1 MKYSVVIPLY
11 NKEHYIAGTLRSVL
25 TQTFP
30 DYEVIVVDDGSTDHS
45 LQACKTVQS
54 DKIRIVQQANQ
65 GVSAARNKGIELAA
79 GEYICFLDA
88 DDTWHPDY
96 LQNIET
102 IVQKYPQS
110 DIFVTAYRVIYAN
123 GRCKES
129 RRLPQ
134 ANGCLPSYW
143 ETLGKGYDFVWTS
156 ATTVRRTALLAAGEF
171 RLGEKIGQDLDLWAR
186 LARNNPCVA
195 YASRVCVDYNRGAEA
210 NARTRVKVAHAK
222 AFMQDLE
229 EELKNPN
236 HSKAEIAAIQRK
248 YDLKMTVYIYTSLIA
263 GQKHQAKQALSSWKG
278 RPNLQ
283 NILLR
288 AGLGCAALLP
298 AGINAAVYQVRLAL
312 FGNSMIEKMSVY
324 LVLCLLLAYPARL
337 CVLARRQGRS
347 AQRVA
352 LAMSCVVLWFF
363 MAMRAQTVG
372 VDTKYY
378 VCIYQQFPQISWK
391 ELFTA
396 QLYPTPRR
404 TWELDL
410 EPGYRLLNKLLSI
423 YLPAPQWITVA
434 NSALIIALLYRW
446 LRRESPN
453 AMLSIW
459 LYLTLGVY
467 QTEMN
472 VARNAI
478 AILLGYTAF
487 HWIKERKLAP
497 YFLQI
502 LMAVSFHK
510 SAVVFLPLYWLVN
523 RRWKYRH
530 VLYCTMAAGIL
541 GAAYPVV
548 AGRVA
553 NLLPYALAKYF
564 TKSNSRMESI
574 AVGAFYALLV
584 AFVLYKMTPEEC
596 KKLESKE
603 PQGLFLTMAALSLYG
618 LNLGLA
624 SAARMAALFG
634 PYLIVLLPRMLEY
647 INCPRRRAATIQWL
661 AVAAGLQYVLRLL
674 INNIGGTM
682 PYQFFWA
689 A

>member
-1 MKYSVVIPLY
+1 
-11 NKEHYIAGTLRSVL
+11 
-25 TQTFP
+25 
-30 DYEVIVVDDGSTDHS
+30 
-45 LQACKTVQS
+45 
-54 DKIRIVQQANQ
+54 
-65 GVSAARNKGIELAA
+65 
-79 GEYICFLDA
+79 
-88 DDTWHPDY
+88 
-96 LQNIET
+96 
-102 IVQKYPQS
+102 
-110 DIFVTAYRVIYAN
+110 
-123 GRCKES
+123 
-129 RRLPQ
+129 
-134 ANGCLPSYW
+134 
-143 ETLGKGYDFVWTS
+143 
-156 ATTVRRTALLAAGEF
+156 
-171 RLGEKIGQDLDLWAR
+171 
-186 LARNNPCVA
+186 
-195 YASRVCVDYNRGAEA
+195 
-210 NARTRVKVAHAK
+210 
-222 AFMQDLE
+222 
-229 EELKNPN
+229 
-236 HSKAEIAAIQRK
+236 
-248 YDLKMTVYIYTSLIA
+248 
-263 GQKHQAKQALSSWKG
+263 
-278 RPNLQ
+278 
-283 NILLR
+283 
-288 AGLGCAALLP
+288 
-298 AGINAAVYQVRLAL
+298 
-312 FGNSMIEKMSVY
+312 MSVY

-391 ELFTA
+391 ELFNA

-530 VLYCTMAAGIL
+530 VLWQLASWAQHIRLWRGAWQICCPMRWQNIL
-541 GAAYPVV
+541 RRATAEWNPLRLV
-548 AGRVA
+548 RFM
-553 NLLPYALAKYF
+553 LCWLPLFF
-564 TKSNSRMESI
+564 TK
-574 AVGAFYALLV
+574 
-584 AFVLYKMTPEEC
+584 
-596 KKLESKE
+596 
-603 PQGLFLTMAALSLYG
+603 
-618 LNLGLA
+618 
-624 SAARMAALFG
+624 
-634 PYLIVLLPRMLEY
+634 
-647 INCPRRRAATIQWL
+647 
-661 AVAAGLQYVLRLL
+661 
-674 INNIGGTM
+674 
-682 PYQFFWA
+682 
-689 A
+689 

>member
-1 MKYSVVIPLY
+1 M
-11 NKEHYIAGTLRSVL
+11 
-25 TQTFP
+25 
-30 DYEVIVVDDGSTDHS
+30 
-45 LQACKTVQS
+45 
-54 DKIRIVQQANQ
+54 
-65 GVSAARNKGIELAA
+65 
-79 GEYICFLDA
+79 
-88 DDTWHPDY
+88 
-96 LQNIET
+96 
-102 IVQKYPQS
+102 
-110 DIFVTAYRVIYAN
+110 
-123 GRCKES
+123 
-129 RRLPQ
+129 
-134 ANGCLPSYW
+134 
-143 ETLGKGYDFVWTS
+143 
-156 ATTVRRTALLAAGEF
+156 
-171 RLGEKIGQDLDLWAR
+171 
-186 LARNNPCVA
+186 
-195 YASRVCVDYNRGAEA
+195 
-210 NARTRVKVAHAK
+210 
-222 AFMQDLE
+222 
-229 EELKNPN
+229 
-236 HSKAEIAAIQRK
+236 
-248 YDLKMTVYIYTSLIA
+248 
-263 GQKHQAKQALSSWKG
+263 
-278 RPNLQ
+278 
-283 NILLR
+283 
-288 AGLGCAALLP
+288 
-298 AGINAAVYQVRLAL
+298 
-312 FGNSMIEKMSVY
+312 
-324 LVLCLLLAYPARL
+324 LCLLLAYPARL

-530 VLYCTMAAGIL
+530 VLYCTMAACIL

-548 AGRVA
+548 ARG
-553 NLLPYALAKYF
+553 KF
-564 TKSNSRMESI
+564 
-574 AVGAFYALLV
+574 
-584 AFVLYKMTPEEC
+584 
-596 KKLESKE
+596 
-603 PQGLFLTMAALSLYG
+603 AALCAGKIFYEEQQQNGIHCGWCVLCSAGCLCSLQNDTRG
-618 LNLGLA
+618 MQKAGIQGTA
-624 SAARMAALFG
+624 G
-634 PYLIVLLPRMLEY
+634 
-647 INCPRRRAATIQWL
+647 TISH
-661 AVAAGLQYVLRLL
+661 
-674 INNIGGTM
+674 NGGTFAVRAE
-682 PYQFFWA
+682 PWA
-689 A
+689 SLCGADGCVVWAVPDRIASTHVGVYKLPAQTGCDNPMVGSGGGPPICFAAADK

>member
-25 TQTFP
+25 TQTFL

-45 LQACKTVQS
+45 LQACKEVRS
-54 DKIRIVQQANQ
+54 DKIRVVQQVNQ

-134 ANGCLPSYW
+134 ADGCLPSYW

-156 ATTVRRTALLAAGEF
+156 ATTVRRTALLAAGKF

-186 LARNNPCVA
+186 LARSNPCVA

-263 GQKHQAKQALSSWKG
+263 GQKHQAKQALSSWNG

-312 FGNSMIEKMSVY
+312 F
-324 LVLCLLLAYPARL
+324 
-337 CVLARRQGRS
+337 
-347 AQRVA
+347 
-352 LAMSCVVLWFF
+352 
-363 MAMRAQTVG
+363 
-372 VDTKYY
+372 
-378 VCIYQQFPQISWK
+378 
-391 ELFTA
+391 
-396 QLYPTPRR
+396 
-404 TWELDL
+404 
-410 EPGYRLLNKLLSI
+410 
-423 YLPAPQWITVA
+423 
-434 NSALIIALLYRW
+434 
-446 LRRESPN
+446 
-453 AMLSIW
+453 
-459 LYLTLGVY
+459 
-467 QTEMN
+467 
-472 VARNAI
+472 
-478 AILLGYTAF
+478 
-487 HWIKERKLAP
+487 
-497 YFLQI
+497 
-502 LMAVSFHK
+502 
-510 SAVVFLPLYWLVN
+510 
-523 RRWKYRH
+523 
-530 VLYCTMAAGIL
+530 
-541 GAAYPVV
+541 
-548 AGRVA
+548 
-553 NLLPYALAKYF
+553 
-564 TKSNSRMESI
+564 
-574 AVGAFYALLV
+574 
-584 AFVLYKMTPEEC
+584 
-596 KKLESKE
+596 
-603 PQGLFLTMAALSLYG
+603 
-618 LNLGLA
+618 
-624 SAARMAALFG
+624 
-634 PYLIVLLPRMLEY
+634 
-647 INCPRRRAATIQWL
+647 
-661 AVAAGLQYVLRLL
+661 
-674 INNIGGTM
+674 
-682 PYQFFWA
+682 
-689 A
+689 

>member
-30 DYEVIVVDDGSTDHS
+30 DYEVIVVDDGSTDNS

-65 GVSAARNKGIELAA
+65 GVSAARNTGIELAA

-110 DIFVTAYRVIYAN
+110 DIFVTAYRIIYAN

-134 ANGCLPSYW
+134 ADGCLPSYW

-156 ATTVRRTALLAAGEF
+156 ATTVRRTALLAAGAF

-312 FGNSMIEKMSVY
+312 FCNSMIEKMSVY
-324 LVLCLLLAYPARL
+324 LVLGLVLAYPARL
-337 CVLARRQGRS
+337 CVLAQRQGRS

-530 VLYCTMAAGIL
+530 VLYCTMAACIL

-584 AFVLYKMTPEEC
+584 VFVLYKMTPEEC